1 MNTILE
7 NIDLTSYNSF
17 GLAVRARYFLRVES
31 LDALRE
37 AVAFCRQ
44 KQLAMVVLGGGSNVL
59 LREDFPGLVIQIA
72 LQGISAHESPVG
84 VWRVTAASGENW
96 HRFVEYCLEQH
107 MHGLENLALIP
118 GCVGAA
124 PMQNIGAY
132 GVEVKDFITDVQV
145 FDIATGELETLT
157 NAECHFAYRDS
168 VFKGALRGQ
177 KLVLSVS
184 FQLRRQAT
192 PNLTYAAL
200 AQAVAGKGDALSA
213 RDVFDAVCAI
223 RREKLPDPKVLGNAG
238 SFFKNPVVSDA
249 QYAELLQ
256 TFPDLP
262 SFDVAGHAQW
272 RKLPAAWLIERAG
285 WKGKGVGGAA
295 VYEKQAL
302 VIVNRDHAS
311 AQDVVSLALE
321 IIASVEQKF
330 GVTLEPEV
338 QWIPGLQNSR

>member
-17 GLAVRARYFLRVES
+17 GLAVRARYFLRIES

-44 KQLAMVVLGGGSNVL
+44 KQLSMLVLGGGSNVL

-72 LQGISAHESPVG
+72 LLGISAHESPVG

-157 NAECHFAYRDS
+157 NAECQFAYRDS

-177 KLVLSVS
+177 KIVLSVS

-238 SFFKNPVVSDA
+238 SFFKNPVVSAA

-256 TFPDLP
+256 AFPDLP

-321 IIASVEQKF
+321 IITSVEQKF

-338 QWIPGLQNSR
+338 QWIPGL